1 MLVIKAVVA
10 ALLKHLPTTI
20 KSAAS
25 RSPDSEA
32 TEDDDDEEEDP
43 YVDTT
48 FKPLR

>member
-32 TEDDDDEEEDP
+32 TEDDDEEEEEDALP
-43 YVDTT
+43 TSLVS
-48 FKPLR
+48 FR